1 MGVLSTCFCRLEK
14 MDNKELRK
22 LNRIQLLELL
32 YEQQTR
38 IEELEKEN
46 EDLKTKLEERRVIL
60 SKVGSI
66 ADASLALTK
75 VFDEAQKSAD
85 IYLDSIRSIYQKILS
100 KTRATQDVKGPETKG
115 ENSEQTSDQ

>member
-1 MGVLSTCFCRLEK
+1 M
-14 MDNKELRK
+14 
-22 LNRIQLLELL
+22 LELL

-85 IYLDSIRSIYQKILS
+85 IYLYSIRSIYQKILS
-100 KTRATQDVKGPETKG
+100 KTRANQDVKGPETKG